1 MLSYIIDGMEDSDVG
16 TVDIPRASTHADMDE
31 EEVNLILHV
40 KLAELL
46 VKLAPSYIENK
57 L

>member
-1 MLSYIIDGMEDSDVG
+1 MEDSDVG